1 LPEPDRRSTA
11 KGVIDANVLVSAA
24 FGVNPLR
31 AVVRA
36 MDENEIYL
44 SDAIERELIE
54 VFSKLS
60 KKLTKDQ
67 IGYLSERMR
76 ELVKVAKRVS
86 VSSRLVL
93 SRDPKDDHYLALCR
107 EVEADF
113 LVTGD
118 KDLLSIPS
126 ESLKKKGITCRIIT
140 PQEFA
145 EEA

>member
-107 EVEADF
+107 EVAADF
-113 LVTGD
+113 LVT
-118 KDLLSIPS
+118 
-126 ESLKKKGITCRIIT
+126 
-140 PQEFA
+140 
-145 EEA
+145 